1 MATARTVPEVGEVGT
16 AMALS
21 EAGKVGKARAV
32 PEAEELVTLFE
43 QYCRGAVILHVVWLC
58 PLSLE
63 RSCKNPAG
71 F

>member
-1 MATARTVPEVGEVGT
+1 MVTARTVPEVGEVGT